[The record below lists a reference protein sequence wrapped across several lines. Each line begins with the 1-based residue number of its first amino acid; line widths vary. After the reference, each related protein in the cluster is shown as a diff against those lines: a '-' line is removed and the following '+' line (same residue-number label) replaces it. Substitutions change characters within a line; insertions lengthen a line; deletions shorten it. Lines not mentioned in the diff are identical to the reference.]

1 MNTETVLSNA
11 APREALVLLE
21 PKNIR
26 QIDLARAQLTVDVE
40 ATLPPDVISSPAE
53 YSAVAAVEAK
63 IGAYLSTYEPV
74 FDEHV
79 ADAHKVWKQACSIR
93 GVFIDGPK
101 ALKER
106 ARRLLGAYKDTQE
119 RLRRQEEDRL
129 RQEEQRRLEAD
140 RAAKAKQLEKAGRKE
155 DAAIV
160 KATPVQAPV
169 VALPSA
175 VPQVDGLTYRDEWK
189 WRPIAGDTP
198 AGRKQAAQIV
208 PRDYLKLD
216 EVALNA
222 LARSMKG
229 SVKVPGIEFWCE
241 KVPVR
246 R

>member
-1 MNTETVLSNA
+1 MNTETVTGA
-11 APREALVLLE
+11 APQQAVVLLE
-21 PKNIR
+21 PANVR
-26 QIDLARAQLTVDVE
+26 QIDLARAQLTVNAE
-40 ATLPPDVISSPAE
+40 ATLPQDDISSPAE
-53 YSAVAAVEAK
+53 YSAVAEMEAS
-63 IGAYLSTYEPV
+63 IGRYLTTYEPV

-79 ADAHKVWKQACSIR
+79 AAAHKVWKQACSIR

-106 ARRLLGAYKDTQE
+106 ARRLLGAYKDKQE
-119 RLRRQEEDRL
+119 RIRRQEEERI
-129 RQEEQRRLEAD
+129 RQAEQKRLED
-140 RAAKAKQLEKAGRKE
+140 ERAAKAKQLEKAGRKE
-155 DAAIV
+155 DAAVV
-160 KATPVQAPV
+160 KNTPVQAAV
-169 VALPSA
+169 TTLPSVVPA
-175 VPQVDGLTYRDEWK
+175 VQGLTYRDEWK

-198 AGRKQAAQIV
+198 DGRKKAAQVV
-208 PRDYLKLD
+208 PREYLKLD